1 MLLAIDTSTE
11 TASLALWQQGVV
23 VAELTWHSAQNQTR
37 ELLPNLAHLL
47 KLAGVELRRL
57 TALVV
62 ARGPGSYNGLR
73 AGMASAKGLALALE
87 LPLVGIGTLEA
98 EALPY
103 AETGLTIRPI
113 QDAGRGEVATA
124 LYRELRH
131 RWRQLEE
138 EHLTTL
144 EALYSEVRLQTL
156 FCGALAYKIADQ
168 LGYHLGKLA
177 VVPASPPLRR
187 AGYLAE
193 LGRRRLEANDHDDL
207 ATLQPLY
214 LRRPA
219 ITQPRP
225 RLAQVIREGQCS
237 GI

>member
-11 TASLALWQQGVV
+11 TASLALWRQSVV
-23 VAELTWHSAQNQTR
+23 IAELTWHVAQDQTR
-37 ELLPNLAHLL
+37 KLLPNLVHLL
-47 KLAGVELRRL
+47 ELAGLELKDL
-57 TALVV
+57 TGLVV

-103 AETGLTIRPI
+103 AESGLPIRPI
-113 QDAGRGEVATA
+113 QDAGRGELATA
-124 LYRELRH
+124 LYRLVRGQ
-131 RWRQLEE
+131 WCQLEE
-138 EHLTTL
+138 ERLTTL
-144 EALYSEVRLQTL
+144 EALCAEVRRQTL
-156 FCGALAYKIADQ
+156 FCGELAHKVADQ
-168 LGYHLGKLA
+168 LRQNLGRLA

-193 LGRRRLEANDHDDL
+193 LGRRRLEAGDRDDL

-225 RLAQVIREGQCS
+225 RLMQVAQEG
-237 GI
+237 